1 VKIKLDENLPEQLA
15 GPLSQLGHDADT
27 VVLEDLVGR
36 DDEAVWMAAQESHR
50 FLITQDL
57 DFSDIRKFT
66 PGTHAGLLLVRLRVP
81 GRMALVE
88 RIQSLFVTEDV
99 STWSGC
105 LVVATERKIRVRRPG
120 TSRD

>member
-15 GPLSQLGHDADT
+15 GALSELGHDADT
-27 VVLEDLVGR
+27 VLLENLVGR
-36 DDEAVWMAAQESHR
+36 DDDAVWTAAQERHR

-57 DFSDIRKFT
+57 DFSDIRKFA

-81 GRMALVE
+81 GRMALAE

-120 TSRD
+120 ASRG